1 MRAKSIGSSR
11 TLMAAAGIA
20 ALMWVPQL
28 RADVG
33 GGSGKPISPYPPG
46 SPVTLKQVTKMRQ
59 KASATKAVS
68 ASIIGTNVTASGYKV
83 GLAYMEDKKVVRDP
97 VFKFKGVD
105 EQNRQQEIDFADV
118 TSFRLLH
125 VDKKLFGKNEAVLEL
140 TIFPALTPQQLLTEK
155 PSYSTLLENYKR
167 IVQLKVMLQ
176 NGSDGELCMLGTSYK
191 GNVYK
196 VVFRIRDLKP
206 GSEVVLDSPD
216 PWSEQGLWWAIESVT
231 DDPDYPHRMVMKK

>member
-11 TLMAAAGIA
+11 TLMAAGIA
-20 ALMWVPQL
+20 ALMCVPQL

-46 SPVTLKQVTKMRQ
+46 SPVTVQQVTKMRQ

-68 ASIIGTNVTASGYKV
+68 ASIIGTDFTASGYKV
-83 GLAYMEDKKVVRDP
+83 GLAYVEDKKVVRDP
-97 VFKFKGVD
+97 MFKFNGVD

-140 TIFPALTPQQLLTEK
+140 TIFPALTPQQLLAEK

-176 NGSDGELCMLGTSYK
+176 SGSDGELCMLGTSYK

-206 GSEVVLDSPD
+206 GSEAKLDPQD
-216 PWSEQGLWWAIESVT
+216 QWSGQGLWWAIESVT
-231 DDPDYPHRMVMKK
+231 ADPAYPHRIVMKH